1 MLSDIECVLN
11 EVYGSYDSF
20 VHSFKGILEDMS
32 VNGEFQ
38 ISISLDSMH
47 MLILIVQLKS
57 LKMIIEKHVPH
68 KKKRHKRF

>member
-11 EVYGSYDSF
+11 EVYGSYDGF

-38 ISISLDSMH
+38 ISISLECMH
-47 MLILIVQLKS
+47 KLILIVQLKS
-57 LKMIIEKHVPH
+57 LKMIIEKHVSQ
-68 KKKRHKRF
+68 KKKETQ